1 MWFHLQSF
9 PCFFYILLQRSTPAH
24 SPTPPHPS
32 VSFPLLTPFC
42 VSVLWKHMF
51 HLFVYGMKIVEL
63 FYLLLYL
70 LLFEENY
77 DKRFFEFL
85 EVFERHYDI

>member
-1 MWFHLQSF
+1 
-9 PCFFYILLQRSTPAH
+9 
-24 SPTPPHPS
+24 
-32 VSFPLLTPFC
+32 
-42 VSVLWKHMF
+42 MF